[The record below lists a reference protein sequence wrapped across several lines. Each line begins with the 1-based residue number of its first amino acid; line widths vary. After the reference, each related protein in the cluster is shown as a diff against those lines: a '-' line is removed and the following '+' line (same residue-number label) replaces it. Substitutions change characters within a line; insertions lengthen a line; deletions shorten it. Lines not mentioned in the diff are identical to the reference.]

1 MSNIID
7 AYCVYQ
13 CAKEIKRSTEVT
25 REMIDQKAYIY
36 RKRYHVM
43 KTPKIIFPVNNFEVF
58 SQNLNFNDRDI
69 GFTTLIILLPF
80 PFFRHNGVSIQ
91 SLTYQIY
98 CEGLMFLVVLFI
110 AIIPLENNIFTS
122 RILGILWTFVVFVIQ
137 PLFYFNGDVNF
148 RNRVLQQGL
157 CKALKREL
165 FQTKEEFQKVKW
177 FCQAIWIFK
186 EFCTKGRQNI
196 YVKVYKNNEIQP
208 HSSNKLLLHP
218 Y

>member
-1 MSNIID
+1 MTKKHTSIEKGTTGNITNHLPSQ
-7 AYCVYQ
+7 YYTSQ
-13 CAKEIKRSTEVT
+13 
-25 REMIDQKAYIY
+25 
-36 RKRYHVM
+36 
-43 KTPKIIFPVNNFEVF
+43 NFDVF
-58 SQNLNFNDRDI
+58 SQNLNFNYWNI
-69 GFTTLIILLPF
+69 HFTTLIMLRNYLF

-157 CKALKREL
+157 CRALKREL

-196 YVKVYKNNEIQP
+196 YVKVYKKQWNTTP
-208 HSSNKLLLHP
+208 LK
-218 Y
+218 